1 MTPVILLVLDGFGV
15 APAGPGNP
23 VSAAQIPNLNA
34 YLRSYP
40 TTQLKASGESVGL
53 PAAEAGNTE
62 VGHLNMGAGRV
73 VYQNLPRINMAI
85 GDGSFYKNE
94 VFLNALTGVRKSGKN
109 LHILGLVGAGTV
121 HASMEHLFA
130 LLALCKEQNVT
141 NVFIHPITDG
151 RDSPPQSAE
160 TFLKQVDQKC
170 VEFGRGKIAT
180 IMGRYYAMD
189 RDKRWERVEK
199 AYACYTQGVGEQASN
214 WQEAIKK
221 SYDSKTI
228 DEFVL
233 PTNIMENGQPVATI
247 KDGDTVVFYNYRID
261 RPRELTRAFTL
272 DNFEADANKMASY
285 DPYATK
291 YFKKHD
297 GGNEQIIQPP
307 FKRGTK
313 IPNLTFITMTEYEK
327 DIPVQVAFPP
337 HVVAMPI
344 GRVLSEHQLPQL
356 RVSESEKERFV
367 TFYFNGLREGSFPL
381 EDHLII
387 PSPKVPMYNQKPEM
401 AAYEVTD
408 VLIKKIQ
415 EKKYKFILV
424 NYANPDMVGHTG
436 DLKACIKAVTVVDEC
451 LGKVIDSALT
461 NEYAVLITADHG
473 NVEEKLDKATGKMS
487 TEHTSNPVPFIAI
500 SNKLKGKPVRLQT
513 GILAD
518 ISTTILALLGVSVP
532 HDMMGKNLLE
542 EIDM

>member
-1 MTPVILLVLDGFGV
+1 MTPVILIVLDGFGV

-23 VSAAQIPNLNA
+23 VSAAQIPNINSF
-34 YLRSYP
+34 LRMYP
-40 TTQLKASGESVGL
+40 TTQLKASGEAVGL

-73 VYQNLPRINMAI
+73 VYQNLPRINMSI
-85 GDGSFYKNE
+85 GDGTFYKNE
-94 VFLNALTGVRKSGKN
+94 VFLKALDGVKKSGKN

-130 LLALCKEQNVT
+130 LLGLCKEQNIS

-170 VEFGRGKIAT
+170 IEFGRGKIAT
-180 IMGRYYAMD
+180 VMGRYYAMD
-189 RDKRWERVEK
+189 RDKRWDRVEK
-199 AYACYTQGVGEQASN
+199 AYACYTKGIGEQAAN
-214 WQEAIKK
+214 WQEAMKK
-221 SYDSKTI
+221 SYDNKVT

-233 PTNIMENGQPVATI
+233 PTNIMENGVPVATI
-247 KDGDTVVFYNYRID
+247 KDGDTVIFYNYRID

-272 DNFEADANKMASY
+272 ENFETDANRITSY

-291 YFKKHD
+291 YFKKHSATD
-297 GGNEQIIQPP
+297 EQIIQPP
-307 FKRGTK
+307 FQRGPK

-327 DIPVQVAFPP
+327 DTPVQVAYPP
-337 HVVAMPI
+337 HVVAMPL
-344 GRVLSEHQLPQL
+344 GRILSEHQLPQL

-401 AAYEVTD
+401 AAYEVTE
-408 VLIKKIQ
+408 VLTKKIQ
-415 EKKYKFILV
+415 ENKYKFIMV
-424 NYANPDMVGHTG
+424 NFANPDMVGHTG
-436 DLKACIKAVTVVDEC
+436 DMKACIKAIETIDAC
-451 LGKVIDSALT
+451 LAKVIETALA

-473 NVEEKLDKATGKMS
+473 NVEEKLDKITGKMS

-518 ISTTILALLGVSVP
+518 IAPTILALLGVSVP
-532 HDMMGKNLLE
+532 HDMMGRNLLE
-542 EIDM
+542 EVLD